1 MKKIISFSMW
11 GKMRLYCIGAIKNAL
26 LAKKIF
32 PGWICRYYYD
42 NSVPE
47 IIINYLKS
55 LDNTELVY
63 MDKPSGGTKYK
74 DNGQFGMLWR
84 FYPFNDDDV
93 QIWIAR
99 DIDSRLSRFE
109 YVKINEFIN
118 SNAVLH
124 TICDTTEKICRG
136 CSTSFKNYLN
146 GHDTRIMDN
155 HKINIHNI
163 IKNINKKNCPFYS
176 DENFLNNI
184 LYPKYSQKCLR
195 IPRRD
200 HKNPELFD
208 PQITGTFVGQVLD
221 EYDVPINKNG
231 NQAFNYKYNY
241 DDLYTLLDD
250 YIKKINQQF
259 DN

>member
-74 DNGQFGMLWR
+74 DKGQFGMHWR
-84 FYPFNDDDV
+84 HYPINDDDV
-93 QIWIAR
+93 EIFLPR
-99 DIDSRLSRFE
+99 DTDSRLSRFE

-118 SNAVLH
+118 SNAILH
-124 TICDTTEKICRG
+124 TISDTTEKMCRG
-136 CSTSFKNYLN
+136 CGTSFKNYLN
-146 GHDTRIMDN
+146 GHDTRVV
-155 HKINIHNI
+155 KCKKLNIHDI
-163 IKNINKKNCPFYS
+163 LKNVNRNNCGLYV
-176 DENFLNNI
+176 EEGFLNNI
-184 LYPKYSQKCLR
+184 LYPKYSHKCLR
-195 IPRRD
+195 IPRIH

-241 DDLYTLLDD
+241 DDLYTLLDG
-250 YIKKINQQF
+250 YKILISNI
-259 DN
+259 N